1 MVDAMLALFPDIKPF
16 KTHRLPVQAPHILYV
31 EESGNP
37 EGIPVVFV
45 HGGPGAGCSPKARSF
60 FDPERYR
67 IILFDQRGCG
77 HSEPHACLQDNTTDA
92 LVADMEAIRE
102 HLAID
107 KWVVFGGSWGS
118 TLGLVYA
125 QTHPARVAAMILRGI
140 FLCRPTELDWFY
152 SEGGASRIFPDYW
165 RDFSEALY
173 RLSGESWI
181 EAYHRV
187 LHGDNELARMSAA
200 KAWSLWE
207 ARCSTLRPNHDVEDH
222 LLNAHTAV
230 SMSHIETH
238 YFIHQGFLKEN
249 QILAAMPSVASIPGI
264 IVQGRYDMICPLESA
279 VQLHALWPNA
289 ELHIIRDAGHS
300 AFEPSIADALVKASN
315 DVADLLSGG
324 ELSY

>member
-1 MVDAMLALFPDIKPF
+1 MLALFPDIKPY
-16 KTHRLPVQAPHILYV
+16 KTHRLPVQDLHVLYI

-37 EGIPVVFV
+37 DGIPVIFV

-77 HSEPHACLQDNTTDA
+77 HSEPHAYLQNNTTQD
-92 LVADMEAIRE
+92 LIADMECIRE
-102 HLAID
+102 FLAVD

-118 TLGLVYA
+118 TLGLTYA
-125 QTHPARVAAMILRGI
+125 QAYPARVVAMILRGI
-140 FLCRPTELDWFY
+140 FLCRPKELAWFY
-152 SEGGASRIFPDYW
+152 SDGGASRVFPDYW
-165 RDFSEALY
+165 RDFSEAVV
-173 RLSGESWI
+173 RRDGENWI
-181 EAYHRV
+181 AAYHRV
-187 LHGDNELARMSAA
+187 LHGENELARMAAA

-222 LLNAHTAV
+222 LMSSHTAV

-238 YFIHQGFLKEN
+238 YFINQAFLSDN
-249 QILAAMPSVASIPGI
+249 QILAAMPVIAAIPGI

-279 VQLHALWPNA
+279 VELHELWPSA
-289 ELHIIRDAGHS
+289 ELHIVRDAGHS

-315 DVADLLSGG
+315 NIAHLLSGG